1 MKVFKLL
8 VTPVII
14 TSIFILTSCSPKEEP
29 AVEEF
34 EEFIVQVEHS
44 IKDKEIK
51 NWSEVEQEFYQRW
64 DIVENSADDLSDEA
78 NQELDKLRIRYD
90 ALKSEWQDDSEEAKR
105 NLRESMNELNAFLKR
120 SEDQASEVSEDV
132 ITQMEQEFAQLKNSV
147 QNSADNAGEDIDSA
161 MEGIEDRF
169 NNVRSAWK
177 NRIDS

>member
-64 DIVENSADDLSDEA
+64 DKVENSADDLSDEA

-147 QNSADNAGEDIDSA
+147 QNAADNAGEDIDSA

-169 NNVRSAWK
+169 NNARSAWK